1 MKIIIHRKLFL
12 AIGLLIVLC
21 AAGVIATLGLKPG
34 IDFTGGSLMEVRYTE
49 VPEKAAVES
58 AVAALEIG
66 TVDVRQSVSESG
78 SGYILSFRD
87 VTDAERQ
94 TIENALENLSDGGEV
109 IRFTSIGPTIG
120 QELRDKAAWAIVAVL
135 SIILVYVAFAFSG
148 IGKPV
153 SSWIYGGLV
162 TLILGHDILVPIAA
176 MSILG
181 YFTGA
186 EVDILFVTA
195 LLTILGYS
203 VNDTIVIFDRVREK
217 LVQNRTE
224 VTKKVKVTAPGGLDR
239 TEVTYTLNKPFAD
252 IVGQAVD
259 ETMARSIN
267 TSLTV
272 FLALAALYVFGSE
285 VTENFVIVLMVG
297 VLAGAYS
304 SIFIA
309 SPLLVYIEE
318 KFIRKSAEKTT
329 VVDQEISKQQR
340 P

>member
-21 AAGVIATLGLKPG
+21 AAGVVATLGLKPG
-34 IDFTGGSLMEVRYTE
+34 IDFTGGSLMEVRYAV
-49 VPEKAAVES
+49 VPEKVAVEN
-58 AVAALEIG
+58 AVVRLEIG

-87 VTDAERQ
+87 VSDTERK
-94 TIENALENLSDGGEV
+94 TIEDTLVNLSDGGEV
-109 IRFTSIGPTIG
+109 VRFTSIGPTIG
-120 QELRDKAAWAIVAVL
+120 QELRDKAVWAVLAVL

-224 VTKKVKVTAPGGLDR
+224 VTKKITAPGGIER
-239 TEVTYTLNKPFAD
+239 TEVTHTLTKPFAD

-272 FLALAALYVFGSE
+272 FLALTALYVFGSE

-318 KFIRKSAEKTT
+318 KFIRKTAEKTT
-329 VVDQEISKQQR
+329 VVDPEISKRQR

>member
-1 MKIIIHRKLFL
+1 MDIIKHKKIFLIIG
-12 AIGLLIVLC
+12 AGIVIVSALIV
-21 AAGVIATLGLKPG
+21 AYFGLKPG
-34 IDFTGGSLMEVRYTE
+34 IDFTGGSLMEVTYATL
-49 VPEKAAVES
+49 PEKAEVES
-58 AVAALEIG
+58 AVAALSLG
-66 TVDVRQSVSESG
+66 GADVRQSAGDEG
-78 SGYILSFRD
+78 AGYLINTRD
-87 VTDAERQ
+87 LTDNERQ
-94 TIENALENLSDGGEV
+94 QLEDALLSLGTEGTV
-109 IRFTSIGPTIG
+109 ARFTSIGPVIG
-120 QELRDKAAWAIVAVL
+120 AELADKAVWAIGAVL
-135 SIILVYVAFAFSG
+135 LIILCYVAFAFAG

-153 SSWIYGGLV
+153 SSWIYGFLV
-162 TLILGHDILVPIAA
+162 TLILGHDILVPVAA

-181 YFTGA
+181 FTLGS

-224 VTKKVKVTAPGGLDR
+224 HVRKINEPGGVVR
-239 TEVTYTLNKPFAD
+239 TEITHTLTKSFAD

-272 FLALAALYVFGSE
+272 FLALASLYIFGSE
-285 VTENFVIVLMVG
+285 VTRTFVLVLMVG

-309 SPLLVYIEE
+309 SPLLVAIEQHLA
-318 KFIRKSAEKTT
+318 KKKKT
-329 VVDQEISKQQR
+329 SGK
-340 P
+340 